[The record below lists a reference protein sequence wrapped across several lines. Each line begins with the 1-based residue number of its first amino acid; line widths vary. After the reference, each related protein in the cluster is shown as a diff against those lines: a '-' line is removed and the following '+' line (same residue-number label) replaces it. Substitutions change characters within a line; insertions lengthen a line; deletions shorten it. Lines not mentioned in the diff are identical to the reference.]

1 MYIVI
6 LNQNIGNIYLKDI
19 NEMNL
24 KIQIKVTNGDK
35 IKKYMYHPKL
45 ITNLLAFR

>member
-1 MYIVI
+1 
-6 LNQNIGNIYLKDI
+6 
-19 NEMNL
+19 MNL

-45 ITNLLAFR
+45 ITDLLAFRWCVWCTLATVKDFFLYR